1 MNKKFLTL
9 VFSVALSSMAM
20 AEEVPFNG
28 KGACS
33 MLIEDKE
40 VLAKLYQSNAQ
51 FKFRWTVNDC
61 TDIDIQETWMKPL
74 DCLKKRA
81 TAILPDAE
89 IESYRFED
97 SYSLYL
103 NVKTK
108 GNDTDL
114 LSDGAFQLNEGYQQ
128 THGND
133 VVEQLLPLDFKD
145 TKEFKKCKEEA
156 YNKAL
161 VEAANNFFKIAK
173 AMGPKEEDCE
183 LSLEKDKLRIDC
195 RYSN

>member
-20 AEEVPFNG
+20 AEEVSFKG

-51 FKFRWTVNDC
+51 FKFVWAVHDC
-61 TDIDIQETWMKPL
+61 YETDETLMKPL

-89 IESYRFED
+89 IESYRFD
-97 SYSLYL
+97 ASTMLYL

-114 LSDGAFQLNEGYQQ
+114 LSDDSFSLNDNYQQ

-133 VVEQLLPLDFKD
+133 VVEQLLPPDFKD

-173 AMGPKEEDCE
+173 AMGPEEEDCE

-195 RYSN
+195 RYPN

>member
-20 AEEVPFNG
+20 AEEVSFKG

-51 FKFRWTVNDC
+51 FKFVWAVDDC
-61 TDIDIQETWMKPL
+61 TYIQETGMKPL
-74 DCLKKRA
+74 DCLKESV

-97 SYSLYL
+97 ASNLYL

-133 VVEQLLPLDFKD
+133 VVEQLLPPDFKD

-173 AMGPKEEDCE
+173 AMGPAEEDCE